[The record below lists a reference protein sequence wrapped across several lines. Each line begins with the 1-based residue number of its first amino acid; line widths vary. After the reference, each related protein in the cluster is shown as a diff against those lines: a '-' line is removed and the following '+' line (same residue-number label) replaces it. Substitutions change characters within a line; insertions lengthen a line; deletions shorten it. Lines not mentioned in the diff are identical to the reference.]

1 MSTTETN
8 HDCES
13 GWTGS
18 CKAGEFR
25 KEISRLSSE
34 GGRKTDL
41 IKLLIK
47 ECGEMEFD
55 HTNACMNWAACE
67 HSQIEC
73 ALCQLREA
81 VSGKQSDE

>member
-1 MSTTETN
+1 MSDASDIEDWETFFQRGI
-8 HDCES
+8 D
-13 GWTGS
+13 TI
-18 CKAGEFR
+18 AGLRHEV
-25 KEISRLSSE
+25 ERLSAE

-73 ALCQLREA
+73 ALCQLRIA
-81 VSGKQSDE
+81 VSGTQS